1 MLNTAMLTKDL
12 GTVLVGE
19 QAVHEGIIDEV
30 GGLHQALGCLHRII
44 GQRRQQDNPKSSGD

>member
-19 QAVHEGIIDEV
+19 QAVQEGIIDEV
-30 GGLHQALGCLHRII
+30 GGLHEALDRLHRMIDEKQTQ
-44 GQRRQQDNPKSSGD
+44 GRP